1 LFNHI
6 NLELILIDYSV
17 FLLDR
22 DLQLTAWRK

>member
-1 LFNHI
+1 
-6 NLELILIDYSV
+6 LILIDYSV